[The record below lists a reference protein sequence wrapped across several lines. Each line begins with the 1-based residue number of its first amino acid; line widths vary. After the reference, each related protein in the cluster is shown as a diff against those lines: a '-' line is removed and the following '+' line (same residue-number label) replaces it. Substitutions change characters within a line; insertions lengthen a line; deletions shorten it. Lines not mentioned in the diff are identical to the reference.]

1 MIHMTLSEP
10 EVMLLV
16 MLLRAVLFVSLRKY
30 GAFWGNN
37 IRGLDIDSLE
47 FVVRD
52 REAVRGKSRKGMIQ

>member
-1 MIHMTLSEP
+1 MTFSEP

-30 GAFWGNN
+30 GAFGGNV

-47 FVVRD
+47 FVAKV